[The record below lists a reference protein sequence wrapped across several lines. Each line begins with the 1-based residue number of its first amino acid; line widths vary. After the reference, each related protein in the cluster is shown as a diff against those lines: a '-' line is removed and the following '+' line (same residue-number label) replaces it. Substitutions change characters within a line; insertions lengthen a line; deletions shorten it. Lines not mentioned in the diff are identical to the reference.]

1 MLSIEKKSFSVTL
14 ERFKTNNPNYS
25 LGLHFLLPDIEV
37 PLHCSNLVKQ
47 GEQIELK
54 SNTRIFGIVT
64 LQHHLQKHF
73 ERFIFIPEYNKEQNH
88 TFGSY
93 NITTFLTTP
102 NFESTKDILPIPNF
116 DQLSQYV
123 SQSLHLIKSSQPV
136 DKRLEKIHS
145 VSWSFDL
152 LSSSGN
158 VKVHVPYVC
167 LVCRGDALVNNLKTT
182 HLLDLQHFFMR
193 EMTNICNKATGFAPS
208 NFIQMSKKALQDN
221 NTLHSVYIAIANL
234 FSSLVHKHIEYMT
247 DYKATGKKDFV
258 GINEFGSQLYS
269 DCEDM
274 AQASFDLMRV
284 FRRLFPSSLN
294 DVNDVSTLCYH
305 IAAWLNDSTLGVMQ
319 GAIGEARGAL
329 NNHVWAAILPKQT
342 PPVFVDG
349 TNGEFVPRIYQYAVR
364 FWSRDPANIYDFF
377 FINPDTGQYGMPA
390 NFLLSHKS
398 PMKIIDTWSLKL
410 NTANIY
416 ADLLFA
422 ANIQV
427 ETFNILNY
435 LIKQ

>member
-1 MLSIEKKSFSVTL
+1 M
-14 ERFKTNNPNYS
+14 
-25 LGLHFLLPDIEV
+25 
-37 PLHCSNLVKQ
+37 KQ

-305 IAAWLNDSTLGVMQ
+305 ICLLYTS
-319 GAIGEARGAL
+319 
-329 NNHVWAAILPKQT
+329 PS
-342 PPVFVDG
+342 
-349 TNGEFVPRIYQYAVR
+349 PR
-364 FWSRDPANIYDFF
+364 D
-377 FINPDTGQYGMPA
+377 
-390 NFLLSHKS
+390 
-398 PMKIIDTWSLKL
+398 
-410 NTANIY
+410 
-416 ADLLFA
+416 
-422 ANIQV
+422 
-427 ETFNILNY
+427 
-435 LIKQ
+435 